1 VDRPLRHYS
10 PNRKVLHVEET
21 MANTTKGFLP
31 MVGMERRLGM
41 VIGGT
46 QATASDSPRICNAPS
61 PDAHGMVSA
70 KHGDVP
76 KPESEI

>member
-1 VDRPLRHYS
+1 
-10 PNRKVLHVEET
+10 
-21 MANTTKGFLP
+21 